1 MSTKTW
7 LITGVSSGFGR
18 LLAQAA
24 LERGD
29 AVAGTLRQQEQISE
43 FEALAPG
50 RAHGILL
57 DVTDRAAI
65 GPAVATAIER
75 LGGGLD
81 ILVNN
86 AGFGMVGAL
95 EELDEDQI
103 DDVFDTNLFGTIFV
117 TRAALPALRASHGS
131 LINISSAVGYYG
143 MAASSTYCS
152 AKFAVEGL
160 TESLQ
165 GELAAFGV
173 RVMLVEPGFFITNFA
188 KTSLK
193 IVRNPMAVYD
203 DTPAGKVRQGKSDF
217 PFTPNQ
223 PAKLVEIVM
232 ATLARDELPLRLV
245 IGLDAMGMLQHKI
258 ASYQETL
265 KAGEALAIN
274 RPG

>member
-1 MSTKTW
+1 MSAKNW
-7 LITGVSSGFGR
+7 LITGVSTGFGR
-18 LLAQAA
+18 GLAEAA
-24 LERGD
+24 LARGD
-29 AVAGTLRQQEQISE
+29 SVAGTLRQASQIAE

-65 GPAVATAIER
+65 GPAVGEAVER
-75 LGGGLD
+75 LGRLD

-86 AGFGMVGAL
+86 AGFGMIGAL

-103 DDVFDTNLFGTIFV
+103 DDVIDTNLNGTIFV
-117 TRAALPALRASHGS
+117 TRAALPALRASHGT
-131 LINISSAVGYYG
+131 LVNISSAVGYFG
-143 MAASSTYCS
+143 MAGSSTYCA

-160 TESLQ
+160 TESLR

-173 RVMLVEPGFFITNFA
+173 RVMLVEPGFFLTNFA
-188 KTSLK
+188 TASLK
-193 IVRNPMAVYD
+193 MVRNPMAVYD

-217 PFTPNQ
+217 PFTPNE

-232 ATLARDELPLRLV
+232 ATLDRDELPLRLV
-245 IGLDAMGMLQHKI
+245 IGLDAMGMLRHKI

-265 KAGEALAIN
+265 AAGEALAIN
-274 RPG
+274 RPA